1 MSVRLN
7 DNVIHLDGG
16 CGIADVE
23 PLLALL
29 QSPPGRTVDLSD
41 AGHLHA
47 AVFQLLLAFRPPC
60 TGLSADPFLATWLMP
75 ALMEA
80 QKGQGSAL
88 DSWGRGPQTPISVAP
103 LFLTGLD
110 LASPRPCRVS

>member
-1 MSVRLN
+1 MSVRLE
-7 DNVIHLDGG
+7 DNVIHLNGS

-23 PLLALL
+23 PLLVLL
-29 QSPPGRTVDLSD
+29 QSPPGRAVDLSD

-60 TGLSADPFLATWLMP
+60 TGHSAESFLAAWLMP
-75 ALMEA
+75 ALMPA

-88 DSWGRGPQTPISVAP
+88 DP
-103 LFLTGLD
+103 LRAEPLE
-110 LASPRPCRVS
+110 PRELRR